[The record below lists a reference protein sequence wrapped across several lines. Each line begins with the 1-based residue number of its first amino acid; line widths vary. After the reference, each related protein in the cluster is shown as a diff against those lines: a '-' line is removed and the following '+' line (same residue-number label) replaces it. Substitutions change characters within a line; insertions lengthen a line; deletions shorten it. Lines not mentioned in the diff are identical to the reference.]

1 MDCPVLRVCA
11 VCRVSHTRGKWLL
24 SHWGTG
30 PRRDKWHI
38 SSGPFTAS
46 TPPPLIGSRQLSRQH
61 PLLTTLIPQGAH
73 RAAIV
78 PRTTPLSR
86 LQKAGST
93 AADDGANDDA
103 SSDNTNDTSLNFIV
117 TYSVRKLSARHT
129 IRSRKTKTLLVLQP
143 TDCLVCDSTSVS
155 RTFQRLFY
163 RIHMKPRTSITQTHV
178 YIIYIARN

>member
-1 MDCPVLRVCA
+1 MDWPARCCVCVLCA
-11 VCRVSHTRGKWLL
+11 ECHIHVASGCSHTEGQDRGVT
-24 SHWGTG
+24 SDTSAVG
-30 PRRDKWHI
+30 PSQPAPHH
-38 SSGPFTAS
+38 
-46 TPPPLIGSRQLSRQH
+46 RQLSRQH